1 MRGAAEKSY
10 RTQFQQQLGL
20 QFGISGAGGNDG
32 GADRPQPLLEQQ
44 PGRHQ
49 MVRPG
54 VERDVAATN
63 AGGFEYHVHAVS
75 GRIIDMGRFKDRA
88 GRDEDVAQF
97 AEIAGQEAGEWRI
110 GRLQFEQPLLLQ
122 HRQPVEV
129 RLTGEIGG
137 RKPGLAETLRQRRRV
152 ADGAG
157 IRPRVCVQSVR
168 SSVIPASASCG
179 DNA

>member
-1 MRGAAEKSY
+1 
-10 RTQFQQQLGL
+10 
-20 QFGISGAGGNDG
+20 
-32 GADRPQPLLEQQ
+32 
-44 PGRHQ
+44 
-49 MVRPG
+49 
-54 VERDVAATN
+54 
-63 AGGFEYHVHAVS
+63 
-75 GRIIDMGRFKDRA
+75 MGRFKDRA

-129 RLTGEIGG
+129 GLTGEIGG
-137 RKPGLAETLRQRRRV
+137 RKPGLAETLHQRRRV

-157 IRPRVCVQSVR
+157 IDLAYECKASAHP
-168 SSVIPASASCG
+168 VIPASASCG